1 MERDISWPVCWR
13 AKKPSSS
20 DCRCAYMRLRR
31 SSSTPSETRPDTS
44 RRTTDSTTRPSAA
57 STTRPAYSFRSSR
70 SPRVT
75 ASMPRPVSHGMA
87 TVAAIANAAS
97 TSDQA
102 VPARYGRRKP
112 SRRTKVLTGSEHITW
127 ARSSASECARLADR
141 MADDA
146 ISLRNRFAM
155 VKGAW
160 DENLRGVAFPSLGEG
175 TAEQKIERL
184 EIALVD
190 EMRARATPE
199 SAEQVA
205 DAMWSLVHNRDDGDP
220 VKQRVTQHH
229 EELARL
235 GHRGLR

>member
-1 MERDISWPVCWR
+1 
-13 AKKPSSS
+13 
-20 DCRCAYMRLRR
+20 
-31 SSSTPSETRPDTS
+31 
-44 RRTTDSTTRPSAA
+44 
-57 STTRPAYSFRSSR
+57 
-70 SPRVT
+70 
-75 ASMPRPVSHGMA
+75 MA
-87 TVAAIANAAS
+87 
-97 TSDQA
+97 
-102 VPARYGRRKP
+102 
-112 SRRTKVLTGSEHITW
+112 E
-127 ARSSASECARLADR
+127 
-141 MADDA
+141 DA

-184 EIALVD
+184 ELALVD

-220 VKQRVTQHH
+220 VKQRVTEHH

-235 GHRGLR
+235 GHRGIR